1 MKKKVVIIG
10 GGFGG
15 LSATK
20 ELARRPGFDVFL
32 IDRKNHHLF
41 QPLLYQ
47 VAMAGLN
54 PSEIAIPFRRLL
66 SGYKN
71 IHILMA
77 EVDDVDL
84 DNKKIKFD
92 DNWFD
97 FDILILACGSKH
109 FYFGHPEWE
118 PFAPGLKTIEQAT
131 EIRRRILL
139 AFELAE
145 KEKDEKEKEQI
156 LTFVVVGA
164 GPTGV
169 ELAGAIAELARHTLY
184 KDYQNVDLKKTK
196 VFLVEAGQRILSEFP
211 EKLSEK
217 AKIYLE
223 SLGVEVYLGQQASK
237 ISQNGLFVGD
247 RYVKAQT
254 IIWAAGVKPT
264 QLSERI
270 KSSKTKDG
278 RIIVNK
284 DLSIPGHPSIF
295 VIGDQAAFPM
305 KDKEGKETYLP
316 GLAPVAL
323 QQGRFVSR
331 LIKREQKK
339 KERGEFKYIDK
350 GIIATIG
357 RSKAVAKAG
366 PFLLTGFI
374 AWLIWAVVH
383 IAYLVRFKNKV
394 FVLLQW
400 LWAYFKFGRGARL
413 IVHKNW
419 RFYSGEKIPISR
431 KNKQEKPELN
441 LWRLL
446 FSINSL

>member
-1 MKKKVVIIG
+1 MKKKIVIIG

-15 LSATK
+15 LSATQ
-20 ELARRPGFDVFL
+20 ELAGRPGFDIFL
-32 IDRKNHHLF
+32 IDRRNHHLF

-54 PSEIAIPFRRLL
+54 PSEIAIPLRRLL
-66 SGYKN
+66 SAYKN

-92 DNWFD
+92 EGWFD

-109 FYFGHPEWE
+109 FYFDHPEWE

-131 EIRRRILL
+131 EIRRRVLL

-145 KEKDEKEKEQI
+145 KEKDEKEKEKI

-169 ELAGAIAELARHTLY
+169 ELAGAIAEMARHTLY
-184 KDYQNVDLKKTK
+184 SDYRNVDLKKTK
-196 VFLVEAGQRILSEFP
+196 VLLVEAGQRILSAFP

-223 SLGVEVYLGQQASK
+223 TLGVEVQLGQQASK

-264 QLSERI
+264 QLSEKI

-284 DLSIPGHPSIF
+284 DLSIPGHSSIF
-295 VIGDQAAFPM
+295 VIGDQAGFPM

-323 QQGRFVSR
+323 QQGRFVGR

-339 KERGEFKYIDK
+339 KARREFKYIDK

-366 PFLLTGFI
+366 PFLFTGFI

-413 IVHKNW
+413 IVHKTW
-419 RFYSGEKIPISR
+419 KFYSGEKIPISK
-431 KNKQEKPELN
+431 KNKEENQN
-441 LWRLL
+441 
-446 FSINSL
+446 